1 MNCDDVLLTL
11 EEFVDGELEPI
22 YTEQTR
28 LHLETCKSCWAE
40 FEVLKDEQALF
51 AKYDRGFD
59 VPPTM
64 WNAIQAQINA
74 ETLVEQKSTPFE
86 QVKLWLREIFKTP
99 QLSPAF
105 ALILIVVTAG
115 VTYWVM
121 RPASVQPVKENIAGN
136 GTSNPPLPAPALGNN
151 ESSPKPQ
158 STGVPVKSSVA
169 VAKSAAPVRRAQ
181 TPAELIREAEQK
193 YVSAILLLQRDVKRQ
208 RENLDPQVIAR
219 LETALGTVDQ
229 TIAETRAV
237 ARKNP
242 NDPVA
247 VQYML
252 AAYGKKVEILREMTN
267 APVRPDQPEP
277 KDETFPRS

>member
-1 MNCDDVLLTL
+1 MNCEDVLLTL
-11 EEFVDGELEPI
+11 EEFADGELEPI

-40 FEVLKDEQALF
+40 FETLKDEQALF

-64 WNAIQAQINA
+64 WNAIQAQIKA

-86 QVKLWLREIFKTP
+86 QFKLWLSEIFKTP

-115 VTYWVM
+115 VTYWAM
-121 RPASVQPVKENIAGN
+121 RPASVQPAPGNIAGN
-136 GTSNPPLPAPALGNN
+136 GTNSPLPPASATGN

-158 STGVPVKSSVA
+158 PAIVPVKTSSSVP
-169 VAKSAAPVRRAQ
+169 KSTAPLRRAQ
-181 TPAELIREAEQK
+181 TPTELIREAEQK
-193 YVSAILLLQRDVKRQ
+193 YVAAILLLQRDVKRQ

-219 LETALGTVDQ
+219 LEIALGTVDQ
-229 TIAETRAV
+229 TIAETREV

-267 APVRPDQPEP
+267 APVRSDEPET
-277 KDETFPRS
+277 KDEAFPRS